1 MNPFFI
7 WALTQQNEE
16 KVQRCE
22 YFLKALYISLSPIP
36 LGLPQLGETT
46 SYALQKLFPFLTH
59 GALCHLSPS
68 LALALSPDSVQNDSL
83 LLLDECFIVCV

>member
-59 GALCHLSPS
+59 GALCHLSRSSS
-68 LALALSPDSVQNDSL
+68 LA
-83 LLLDECFIVCV
+83 